1 MKTLIIPVAGQSSR
15 YPDMRPKWLLTMPD
29 GSLMIEK
36 SISQFDLS
44 LFKRVVIIALED
56 HIKKYSSINILVKN
70 LKKNISKKIQ
80 IILLKKNTTCQ
91 AETVYLGIKK
101 AKVTGG
107 VVIKDSDNTFKQ
119 KFEKKKI
126 NRISV
131 VNSNKVELIDAKNKS
146 YILTDKLGNVLN
158 IVEKKVISNLFCCGA
173 YEFQSAEVF
182 NFHAKKCLSLSKN
195 VFISDV
201 IFSML
206 NSNYLFDYIEA
217 TNYEDWGTAKE
228 FRNFSKKFYTIFID
242 FDGCIVENSS
252 KFSKNPWNIVP
263 IKKNVE
269 VLRDLQKKY
278 NLDIILTTSRP
289 VSEKRKL
296 VSFFRREHLKIKEY
310 IFDLMHSKRIL
321 INDFA
326 NSNPYPSSISIN
338 IPRNSE
344 ELSNIL
350 SSIIKTD

>member
-1 MKTLIIPVAGQSSR
+1 
-15 YPDMRPKWLLTMPD
+15 
-29 GSLMIEK
+29 
-36 SISQFDLS
+36 
-44 LFKRVVIIALED
+44 
-56 HIKKYSSINILVKN
+56 
-70 LKKNISKKIQ
+70 
-80 IILLKKNTTCQ
+80 
-91 AETVYLGIKK
+91 
-101 AKVTGG
+101 
-107 VVIKDSDNTFKQ
+107 
-119 KFEKKKI
+119 
-126 NRISV
+126 
-131 VNSNKVELIDAKNKS
+131 
-146 YILTDKLGNVLN
+146 
-158 IVEKKVISNLFCCGA
+158 
-173 YEFQSAEVF
+173 
-182 NFHAKKCLSLSKN
+182 
-195 VFISDV
+195 
-201 IFSML
+201 ML

-242 FDGCIVENSS
+242 LDGCIVENSS
-252 KFSKNPWNIVP
+252 KFSKNPWNTVP